1 LHAEMSDSDS
11 LLGDMEIG
19 MDPRSLSC
27 HVMPSLSR
35 NPPIRPRWM
44 REGIFLSPAFDLC
57 TIVELKL
64 PYAHA

>member
-1 LHAEMSDSDS
+1 
-11 LLGDMEIG
+11 

-27 HVMPSLSR
+27 HAKPVKKPA
-35 NPPIRPRWM
+35 NRPRWM
-44 REGIFLSPAFDLC
+44 RKGIFLSLAFDLG